1 MGSATPMQSSVS
13 QSHTNSHSDTLE
25 QDKGMDTLPDHVVGH
40 VLSLLG
46 DARELIKASLT
57 SRRFRL
63 AVYNHLH
70 SLRFEL
76 KDWSGYLNFTSER
89 LEYLIMEIVL
99 QMNGLRSL
107 VIKMEGAI
115 MVSAACVTECLMHT
129 RESLEEFNYSVW
141 TAPNLNNVLVNLQA
155 MSRLRVL
162 SLGHGHVEEVPDH
175 LRLHTVKSFSVTHL
189 IISSEDITRVF
200 AACINLEDLQLN
212 SVVIDED
219 GLDTYLKVQMRSL
232 KKVSFLRLKVKVVAL
247 MSEHLESLK
256 VNHCRIST
264 FKVEGKHYLRL
275 LQLNGINSLE
285 NFYFEEKPESLE
297 VVSLGNIEISWEV
310 IHEVIGSASLIQNLS
325 LLHIDGVDFETIST
339 SFPLLKKLSISYPK
353 ATVNLS
359 DRLQFATL
367 GILEKEWDEADQHFA
382 KWVEKLILKCP
393 ELFEC
398 VVTGFISKISSDKLC
413 SNMQSASMLYERF
426 RDVKFEKVRFTVNYA

>member
-1 MGSATPMQSSVS
+1 
-13 QSHTNSHSDTLE
+13 
-25 QDKGMDTLPDHVVGH
+25 
-40 VLSLLG
+40 
-46 DARELIKASLT
+46 
-57 SRRFRL
+57 
-63 AVYNHLH
+63 
-70 SLRFEL
+70 
-76 KDWSGYLNFTSER
+76 
-89 LEYLIMEIVL
+89 
-99 QMNGLRSL
+99 
-107 VIKMEGAI
+107 
-115 MVSAACVTECLMHT
+115 
-129 RESLEEFNYSVW
+129 
-141 TAPNLNNVLVNLQA
+141 
-155 MSRLRVL
+155 
-162 SLGHGHVEEVPDH
+162 
-175 LRLHTVKSFSVTHL
+175 
-189 IISSEDITRVF
+189 
-200 AACINLEDLQLN
+200 
-212 SVVIDED
+212 
-219 GLDTYLKVQMRSL
+219 
-232 KKVSFLRLKVKVVAL
+232 

-285 NFYFEEKPESLE
+285 NFYFEEKPDSLE

-367 GILEKEWDEADQHFA
+367 GILEIEWDEADQHFA

-426 RDVKFEKVRFTVNYA
+426 RDVKFEKVRFTVTMQCLGVIGGHVESARGFKGTISKNNGACGQYVANVIILAKKVALHHL